1 MSAVLDFYL
10 RIYGW
15 ISSAPMPL
23 LIVLAV
29 ILLVTVPI
37 AANAVFAAALALI
50 RAAFRGLGRGGH
62 SRRAPHSFRHTAA
75 QFVSLVLL
83 LSWAS

>member
-1 MSAVLDFYL
+1 MTAVLDFYL

-15 ISSAPMPL
+15 ISSAPLPL
-23 LIVLAV
+23 LVVLAV

-37 AANAVFAAALALI
+37 AANAVFAAAVALI
-50 RAAFRGLGRGGH
+50 RAAFRVFGRAGRA
-62 SRRAPHSFRHTAA
+62 RRLPDPFRHTTS
-75 QFVSLVLL
+75 QLVSLVLL